1 MLKSNSSYSQN
12 CQNTKSLSTQ
22 SRKMQKMGIRGEE
35 VDQWLRIELL
45 PDNAGFV
52 QIVNSVD
59 K

>member
-1 MLKSNSSYSQN
+1 
-12 CQNTKSLSTQ
+12 
-22 SRKMQKMGIRGEE
+22 MQKMGIRGEE